1 MQNPHIIYPTENQR
15 RHATNSPLAR
25 SVHPLPAVHP
35 PLHYKNQ
42 EQRRQIPIYG
52 IREYINAPHLAKLP
66 FIIGARHQILY
77 QKIQRAHR
85 RHRHQQ
91 TQSFLPDETSKTG
104 RCGERLQR
112 ISPAGNSRKQRHLN
126 IIYPHIKIAQRMW
139 KINLHA
145 PTRPGTDDMPHHNQ
159 QDSDATQSFN
169 RQVFFRICHIANI
182 RNFSVTG
189 LTIFFFIPALTHF

>member
-1 MQNPHIIYPTENQR
+1 MQNPYIIYPTENQAPQCNKR
-15 RHATNSPLAR
+15 PTCPECPSTSGCPSTIALQ
-25 SVHPLPAVHP
+25 
-35 PLHYKNQ
+35 KQ

-66 FIIGARHQILY
+66 FIISARHQILY

-145 PTRPGTDDMPHHNQ
+145 PPGPEPMTCPTTTNRIAIPRKVSTDK
-159 QDSDATQSFN
+159 
-169 RQVFFRICHIANI
+169 FF
-182 RNFSVTG
+182 S
-189 LTIFFFIPALTHF
+189 